1 MMNSTPQPN
10 KTPLNSWHKANGARM
25 IDFGGWE
32 MPVQYSP
39 GILQEHLRVRK
50 FGGLFDVSH
59 MGRFRIKGKDK
70 WSFLQHALTNNCY
83 ALDPWQ
89 AHYTIVQNDQGGAI
103 DDTYLYR
110 FGMEDLLLVVN
121 ASNRERVWNH
131 FQNKSKN
138 FSDLSLI
145 DDTEGLAMIAFQGPL
160 TKQILESVMEGGHL
174 PEPYHNSL
182 SQGKIC
188 GTDLYIS
195 RTGYTGE
202 PLGFELF
209 PPAQIVE
216 DVWNTIF
223 EAGRSSGVLP
233 IGLGARDTLR
243 LEANMPLYGHELG
256 KDAEGKEIPIF
267 ALSLAP
273 VAVSFNVSKGDFI
286 GREALLKQFQDY
298 QKTVHWILDNPSE
311 HLPLRVRP
319 IAVLDKG
326 VARQGDPIFWED
338 KRIGFV
344 TSGTTIPYWR
354 FDGEGS
360 TMTMTDSHQLRAIA
374 LALVDSTLP
383 FETEVVVA
391 GRKKS
396 FKARIVRWHGRSEAP
411 PYFRSIP
418 VDYEKPSSSHPSE
431 KVLEK
436 VTILLRKS
444 IENHTWRQLQ
454 CINLIPSEQ
463 TPSPLVRLLSVSD
476 PMGRYAEH
484 KELIAAFEKEVFYY
498 QGTDFIAWV
507 ESQLGEEMKTFLD
520 CPLVEVRPVS
530 GQMANMTVFSALVDW
545 KNRDNRKSEP
555 KRIRLVLNNH
565 IGRGGHLSAQP
576 MGALRDFVS
585 KDPLLDR
592 FAVVP
597 FPIELDNPYR
607 INVPETLKLLDQIDP
622 ELIIFG
628 KSMMLHPEPVSQIR
642 TYLAQRNPR
651 PLILYDIAHVIG
663 LTGPYFQWPFNDGAD
678 IVTGSTHKTFFG
690 TQRGVIGGNFAGNTP
705 LYELW
710 KTIERRAFP
719 GMVSN
724 HHLGTLLG
732 QLLAT
737 LEMNAFKDEYQ
748 PQVIKNAK
756 AFARALFNNGLK
768 VEGDPKVNFTETHQ
782 VIINVGYTQGPSIA
796 RILENNNIIVNYQAI
811 PSDESFTA
819 SSALRL
825 GVSEMTRFGMKE
837 KDFESFSPLLA
848 DAIKGKKVR
857 DEVIKFRGNFL
868 KLGYC
873 FDERDFQPFKK
884 KLLASF

>member
-1 MMNSTPQPN
+1 
-10 KTPLNSWHKANGARM
+10 M

-39 GILQEHLRVRK
+39 GIIQEHLRVRK
-50 FGGLFDVSH
+50 VGGLFDVSH
-59 MGRFRIKGKDK
+59 MGRFRIKGKDQ
-70 WSFLQHALTNNCY
+70 WSFLQHVLTNNCY

-89 AHYTIVQNDQGGAI
+89 AHYTLVQNDEGGAI
-103 DDTYLYR
+103 DDAYLYR
-110 FGMEDLLLVVN
+110 FGLEDVLLVVN
-121 ASNRERVWNH
+121 ASNREMVWNH
-131 FQNKSKN
+131 FQNESN
-138 FSDLSLI
+138 HFSDLLLI
-145 DDTEGLAMIAFQGPL
+145 DDTEQLAMIAFQGPL
-160 TKQILESVMEGGHL
+160 TKKILESVIEGGHL

-182 SQGKIC
+182 SQIRIC
-188 GTDLYIS
+188 GTDIYIS

-209 PPAQIVE
+209 PPSQKVE
-216 DVWNTIF
+216 EVWNALF

-243 LEANMPLYGHELG
+243 LEAGLPLYGHELG
-256 KDAEGKEIPIF
+256 KDAEGKEIPIY
-267 ALSLAP
+267 ALGLAP
-273 VAVSFNVSKGDFI
+273 AAVSFNASKGNFI
-286 GREALLKQFQDY
+286 GREALLNQFQAY
-298 QKTVHWILDNPSE
+298 QKTVHRFLENPPR
-311 HLPLRVRP
+311 HLPLRVKP
-319 IAVLDKG
+319 IAILDKG
-326 VARQGDPIFWED
+326 VARPGDPIFKENR
-338 KRIGFV
+338 RIGFV
-344 TSGTTIPYWR
+344 TSGTTIPYWL
-354 FDGEGS
+354 FDGEGP
-360 TMTMTDSHQLRAIA
+360 TMKATDTHALRAIA
-374 LALVDSTLP
+374 LALVDSSLP
-383 FETEVVVA
+383 SETELVVA

-396 FKARIVRWHGRSEAP
+396 IQARMVRWHGRSEAP
-411 PYFRSIP
+411 PFFRSIP
-418 VDYEKPSSSHPSE
+418 ADYEKSGSNHGSE
-431 KVLEK
+431 KSMEK
-436 VTILLRKS
+436 VTILLQKS
-444 IENHTWRQLQ
+444 IENHHWRQHQ
-454 CINLIPSEQ
+454 CVNLIPSEQ

-507 ESQLGEEMKTFLD
+507 ESQLGEEIKTFLG

-545 KNRDNRKSEP
+545 KNRDNRKNDP

-576 MGALRDFVS
+576 MGALRDFVA
-585 KDPLLDR
+585 KDPVTDR
-592 FAVVP
+592 FAVIP
-597 FPIELDNPYR
+597 FPVERENPFR
-607 INVPETLKLLDQIDP
+607 IDLPGTLTLLDQIDP

-642 TYLAQRNPR
+642 TYLEQRNPR
-651 PLILYDIAHVIG
+651 PLIMYDMAHVIG
-663 LTGPYFQWPFNDGAD
+663 LTGPHFQWPFKEGAD
-678 IVTGSTHKTFFG
+678 IVTGSSHKTFFG
-690 TQRGVIGGNFAGNTP
+690 TQRGVIGGNFAENTP
-705 LYELW
+705 HYELW
-710 KTIERRAFP
+710 ETVKKRAFP

-732 QLLAT
+732 LLLAAI
-737 LEMNAFKDEYQ
+737 EMNAFKEEYQ

-756 AFARALFNNGLK
+756 AFASALSNNGLK
-768 VEGDPKVNFTETHQ
+768 VEGDPEVNFTETHQ
-782 VIINVGYTQGPSIA
+782 VIINVGYAQGPGMA

-848 DAIKGKKVR
+848 DAVKGKNVR
-857 DEVIKFRGNFL
+857 DEVIKFRGDFL

-873 FDERDFQPFKK
+873 FDEREFEPLKK
-884 KLLASF
+884 KLLAGF